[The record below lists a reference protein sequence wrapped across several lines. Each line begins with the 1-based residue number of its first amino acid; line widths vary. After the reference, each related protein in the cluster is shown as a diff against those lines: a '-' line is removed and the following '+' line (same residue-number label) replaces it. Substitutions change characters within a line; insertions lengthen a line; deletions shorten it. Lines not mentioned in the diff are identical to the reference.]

1 MDCGPTC
8 IKIISK
14 YYGVDIDTNSIIR
27 ISGIL
32 RSGVS
37 VSNLVSASEK
47 IGYRSIP
54 VNVEFSALE
63 KDVPLPCI
71 AYIGKLHYVVVYKIH
86 KGYVYV
92 SDPAYGLIKYNF
104 KEFCDLWILSTSLEK
119 NKGILVLLEPR
130 SELFK
135 NEYSSEKRGG
145 IWFIFKYFSEHRKLF
160 NQLLIALFLSS
171 LIELIFPFFTQAIVD
186 QGIKN
191 SDLNFISVLLVGQLT
206 FFFAQTIIGFIRG
219 WLLLHIGMRVSVSI
233 ISDFLYKILR
243 LPAYIFD
250 IKTLGDLIQRID
262 DNRRIESFLSNNS
275 LSMLFSFINIF
286 LLGLILLIYNI
297 KIFLIFFVGTV
308 LYILWILIFIKKN
321 SFWEHKRVQ
330 KNSEEREKII
340 QLINGIKDIKLNNS
354 LVKRTSQWKFIQ
366 NQLFHISS
374 KKLYFIQIQNNGALF
389 INEFKNIIIL
399 FITANLVIKGSMTL
413 GMMLSVQ
420 YIIGYLNRPIRDII
434 TFVQSWD
441 ETNIR
446 IERMDEILKES
457 DEGED
462 TTIDKIPKDK
472 SIIFNNVSFGYG
484 GKDSIKVIKNINL
497 IIPENKT
504 TAIVGTSG
512 SGKTTL
518 INLILKFYE
527 VTDGEILIGNTDL
540 NKIDTSLWR
549 LQCGAVLQDSLI
561 FTDTIANN
569 ISESEQAEII
579 DKDQLM
585 KASRLANLDEDLIE
599 RLPSGYD
606 SVVGSGGIKLSGG
619 QIQRL
624 LIARAIY
631 KDPNYLFFDEAT
643 SSLDANN
650 EKIIVENMNQVFNK
664 KTVVVVAH
672 RLSTVKNADKIVVL
686 HSGEIVE
693 EGTHEELV
701 LQKKFY
707 YNLVKNQLE
716 LGK

>member
-1 MDCGPTC
+1 
-8 IKIISK
+8 
-14 YYGVDIDTNSIIR
+14 
-27 ISGIL
+27 
-32 RSGVS
+32 
-37 VSNLVSASEK
+37 
-47 IGYRSIP
+47 
-54 VNVEFSALE
+54 
-63 KDVPLPCI
+63 
-71 AYIGKLHYVVVYKIH
+71 
-86 KGYVYV
+86 
-92 SDPAYGLIKYNF
+92 
-104 KEFCDLWILSTSLEK
+104 
-119 NKGILVLLEPR
+119 
-130 SELFK
+130 
-135 NEYSSEKRGG
+135 
-145 IWFIFKYFSEHRKLF
+145 
-160 NQLLIALFLSS
+160 
-171 LIELIFPFFTQAIVD
+171 
-186 QGIKN
+186 
-191 SDLNFISVLLVGQLT
+191 
-206 FFFAQTIIGFIRG
+206 
-219 WLLLHIGMRVSVSI
+219 
-233 ISDFLYKILR
+233 
-243 LPAYIFD
+243 
-250 IKTLGDLIQRID
+250 
-262 DNRRIESFLSNNS
+262 
-275 LSMLFSFINIF
+275 MLFSFINIF

-664 KTVVVVAH
+664 KKVVVVAH